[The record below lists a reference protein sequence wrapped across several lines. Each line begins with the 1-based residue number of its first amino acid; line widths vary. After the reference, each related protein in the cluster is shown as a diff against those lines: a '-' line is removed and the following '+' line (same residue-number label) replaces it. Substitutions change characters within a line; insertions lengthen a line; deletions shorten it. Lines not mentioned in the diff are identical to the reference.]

1 MDNKE
6 LLNRLNGL
14 FNTVSELRIEVAKTM
29 AVEEL
34 DKLLDDLE
42 ANSKGYEIW
51 IGYYDMDGFDM
62 DYVLNN
68 DSINAMMDI
77 NGETLVNYLLDYY
90 KNNNNSINPYIYAP
104 SSPTVAIK
112 IRLEGDDLYNDNI
125 DTYYIEYDGYDLDF
139 DLG

>member
-1 MDNKE
+1 MNNKE
-6 LLNRLNGL
+6 LLHRLNGL
-14 FNTVSELRIEVAKTM
+14 SHTVSELRIEVAKTM

-34 DKLLDDLE
+34 DNLLKDLE
-42 ANSKGYEIW
+42 ANSKAYEIW
-51 IGYYDMDGFDM
+51 IGYYDMQGFDM

-68 DSINAMMDI
+68 DSVNAMMDI

-90 KNNNNSINPYIYAP
+90 KNNNTSIYAP

>member
-6 LLNRLNGL
+6 LLHRLNGL
-14 FNTVSELRIEVAKTM
+14 FNIVSELRIEVTKTM

-51 IGYYDMDGFDM
+51 IGYYDMQGFELDYTLNDDGAFA
-62 DYVLNN
+62 L
-68 DSINAMMDI
+68 MDI
-77 NGETLVNYLLDYY
+77 NGNTLVDYLIYY
-90 KNNNNSINPYIYAP
+90 YSNNDTRIYAP
-104 SSPTVAIK
+104 SNPTVGIE
-112 IRLEGDDLYNDNI
+112 IRVDNEGM

-139 DLG
+139 NLG

>member
-1 MDNKE
+1 MNNKE
-6 LLNRLNGL
+6 LLHRLDGL
-14 FNTVSELRIEVAKTM
+14 FNIASELRIEVAKSM

-34 DKLLDDLE
+34 DNLLKDLE
-42 ANSKGYEIW
+42 ANSKAYEIW

-68 DSINAMMDI
+68 DSVNAMMDI

-90 KNNNNSINPYIYAP
+90 KNNNTRIYAP

-139 DLG
+139 NLG